1 MFRVTREDT
10 DRKGQNGKQEKI
22 MGKDC
27 ISENREE

>member
-10 DRKGQNGKQEKI
+10 DRKSQNGKQEKI
-22 MGKDC
+22 MEKDC